1 MKWIFLAAVVAAA
14 VAQVGCGKGS
24 PEAAAITQ
32 CQEAIRQVAK
42 NPSGADV
49 PYTKAAKEGAD
60 TYRMVWRHG
69 DGLRLQNGFGA
80 MIDTTAICVVR
91 SGKIYALDVGDQQIL

>member
-1 MKWIFLAAVVAAA
+1 MRKFAWAVLGVIAMT
-14 VAQVGCGKGS
+14 GCGKGS
-24 PEAAAITQ
+24 PEAVAITQ

-42 NPSGADV
+42 NPTSAEV
-49 PYTKAAKEGAD
+49 PYTKATKEGSD
-60 TYRMVWRHG
+60 TYRMIWRHG

-91 SGKIYALDVGDQQIL
+91 AGKIHALDVGDQQII

>member
-1 MKWIFLAAVVAAA
+1 MKWMFMSGLIVVSLAQA
-14 VAQVGCGKGS
+14 GCGKGS
-24 PEAAAITQ
+24 PEAVAITM

-42 NPSGADV
+42 NPTSAEV
-49 PYTKAAKEGAD
+49 PYTKAEKEGGD
-60 TYRMVWRHG
+60 RYRMIWRHG

-91 SGKIYALDVGDQQIL
+91 GGKIHALDVGDSQII